1 MRCENIILIKQV
13 GKDGTNTKGLKKKPK
28 FKGTYSIASFLM

>member
-13 GKDGTNTKGLKKKPK
+13 GKDGTNIEGLKKKSE
-28 FKGTYSIASFLM
+28 FKGNCSIASSSM